1 MKNDGP
7 FGPGDPGVFDFN
19 EGTFTYQWD
28 TTVRD
33 VIDRILRA
41 QLELEESIARQGL
54 IALGWAPP
62 ERPSGSQALRGAAD
76 AVPVDL
82 WCTHGRAE
90 RRVVEG
96 FQEWLRERANRLE
109 EGLG

>member
-19 EGTFTYQWD
+19 EGTFTYGNKWHTAVQD
-28 TTVRD
+28 A
-33 VIDRILRA
+33 IDRILRA

-54 IALGWAPP
+54 GWAPP
-62 ERPSGSQALRGAAD
+62 ERPSGSQALRAAAD

-82 WCTHGRAE
+82 WCTYGRAE

-96 FQEWLRERANRLE
+96 FQEWLRERANNLE